1 MSMFEILEYRL
12 NLQIQYFVDNPW
24 STPSLCSVIDWAQG
38 NGVLTYRQLGT
49 ARRVIKRQLAG
60 THPSHPFAIWVLAPQ
75 TARYPDRIGEDGRR
89 YAGNLWK
96 CWCRAVLNIA
106 DKECGNG

>member
-12 NLQIQYFVDNPW
+12 NLQIQDFVDNPW
-24 STPSLCSVIDWAQG
+24 CAPSLCSVIDWAQG
-38 NGVLTYRQLGT
+38 QDVLTYRQAGT

-60 THPSHPFAIWVLAPQ
+60 MHPSSPFAIWVLAPQ
-75 TARYPDRIGEDGRR
+75 TAQYPDRIGEDGRQ

-96 CWCRAVLNIA
+96 CWARQILRIA
-106 DKECGNG
+106 DKLS

>member
-12 NLQIQYFVDNPW
+12 NLQIQDFVDNPW
-24 STPSLCSVIDWAQG
+24 DMPSLCAVIDWAQG
-38 NGVLTYRQLGT
+38 AGVLTYRQAGA
-49 ARRVIKRQLAG
+49 ARRVINRHM
-60 THPSHPFAIWVLAPQ
+60 TRMYRTNWFAIWELAPQ
-75 TARYPDRIGEDGRR
+75 TRQHSGRIGEDGRR

>member
-12 NLQIQYFVDNPW
+12 NLQIQNFVDDPRDM
-24 STPSLCSVIDWAQG
+24 PSLCSVIDWAQG
-38 NGVLTYRQLGT
+38 EDVLTYWQAGT
-49 ARRVIKRQLAG
+49 ARHVIKRQLAG
-60 THPSHPFAIWVLAPQ
+60 MHPSSPFAIWVLAPQ
-75 TARYPDRIGEDGRR
+75 TVRYHYRIGEDGRR